1 MPELPEVETIVREL
15 APRLRGRIW
24 LGVESHWSRT
34 APDAAAM
41 AGLAGQRVRRVFRRG
56 KYICLEF
63 EGGAVVTVHLR
74 MSGRLSF
81 AGEAEPAK
89 HVRLEFR
96 LEGVSPLL
104 LVDPRKFARVR
115 LVAPGSPLLPEL
127 GPEPRDEETV
137 RGVLAGVTSRRG
149 AKAVLLDQTV
159 LAGIGN
165 IYADEIL
172 FAAGIHPLRS
182 LPSLTPAQRERLARA
197 VVAVLE
203 EGIAHGGTTLSDY
216 YTPSGQPG
224 RHAGHVQVYGRDGK
238 ACFRCGAIIARTVA
252 GGRTTRFCP
261 RCQRLA
267 GEEPPSP
274 CSPVKK
280 SNPM

>member
-15 APRLRGRIW
+15 APRLTGRVW
-24 LGVESHWSRT
+24 LGTELHWSRT
-34 APDAAAM
+34 APDFAAM
-41 AGLAGQRVRRVFRRG
+41 ADLSGQRIQRVFRRG
-56 KYICLEF
+56 KYACLEF
-63 EGGAVVTVHLR
+63 TGGAVVTVHLR

-81 AGEAEPAK
+81 AGGSDSQD
-89 HVRLEFR
+89 HVRLVFHLR
-96 LEGVSPLL
+96 GVPPLW

-115 LVAPGSPLLPEL
+115 LVAPGSPLLPDL
-127 GPEPRDEETV
+127 GPEPLDVVTV
-137 RGVLAGVTSRRG
+137 RAALARVTSRRG

-172 FAAGIHPLRS
+172 FAAGVHPHRP
-182 LPSLTPAQRERLARA
+182 LPTLTLAQRDRLAQA

-203 EGIAHGGTTLSDY
+203 EGIAHGGTTISDY
-216 YTPSGQPG
+216 YTPRGEPG

-238 ACFRCGAIIARTVA
+238 ACFRCGAIIERTVA

-261 RCQRLA
+261 RCQRTA
-267 GEEPPSP
+267 VEEST
-274 CSPVKK
+274 SLRISAKK
-280 SNPM
+280 SNSM